1 MSAMSNQIYSNNVN
15 RAATETS
22 EDLVSGRGPACKFVD
37 LCRQSDT
44 VSPKQNNKN
53 STTARKSKNRK
64 WSKEENML
72 IIEYYFRSNPSRLRY
87 NQKMLELWNRKGL
100 FFITELRLVDQTNNI
115 QQTGWLT
122 EIELEEI
129 ERKIELD
136 NCNKKDTDPDNVTP
150 QEKNTTTMSE
160 EEPSVEQ
167 VDEPLMKTRVFD
179 ILSRYYLMK
188 RKKSFLRG

>member
-1 MSAMSNQIYSNNVN
+1 
-15 RAATETS
+15 
-22 EDLVSGRGPACKFVD
+22 
-37 LCRQSDT
+37 
-44 VSPKQNNKN
+44 
-53 STTARKSKNRK
+53 
-64 WSKEENML
+64 ML

>member
-15 RAATETS
+15 GAGTENS

-53 STTARKSKNRK
+53 SATARKSKNRK

-87 NQKMLELWNRKGL
+87 N
-100 FFITELRLVDQTNNI
+100 
-115 QQTGWLT
+115 
-122 EIELEEI
+122 
-129 ERKIELD
+129 
-136 NCNKKDTDPDNVTP
+136 
-150 QEKNTTTMSE
+150 
-160 EEPSVEQ
+160 
-167 VDEPLMKTRVFD
+167 
-179 ILSRYYLMK
+179 
-188 RKKSFLRG
+188 